1 MPRPLHSS
9 GITLVELLIG
19 VVLLAVLLGLAAPSF
34 QSQLAASQL
43 TSATQALLG
52 SLLQA
57 RAQAMRLGQRVTV
70 CRTVDQQQC
79 DTGIA
84 SGWETGWL
92 TFIDA
97 ERAGNS
103 SAQVSPGDTLL
114 SRSEALPSVLR
125 VTGNSQVDQYI
136 SFGATGEARF
146 MGGGTTVLGTIR
158 VCSTS
163 PALQDALR
171 ARDLVLAAGGRLVS
185 RNTSS
190 PVSATCP
197 SP

>member
-57 RAQAMRLGQRVTV
+57 RAQAIRLGQRVTV
-70 CRTVDQQQC
+70 CRSINQQQC
-79 DTGIA
+79 DTGLS

-97 ERAGNS
+97 DRAGNS

-114 SRSEALPSVLR
+114 ARSEGLPSALR
-125 VTGNSQVDQYI
+125 VTGNSQVSQFI

-163 PALQDALR
+163 PALKDALR
-171 ARDLVLAAGGRLVS
+171 ARDLVLSTGGRLVS
-185 RNTSS
+185 RETPA
-190 PVSATCP
+190 PVPATCP